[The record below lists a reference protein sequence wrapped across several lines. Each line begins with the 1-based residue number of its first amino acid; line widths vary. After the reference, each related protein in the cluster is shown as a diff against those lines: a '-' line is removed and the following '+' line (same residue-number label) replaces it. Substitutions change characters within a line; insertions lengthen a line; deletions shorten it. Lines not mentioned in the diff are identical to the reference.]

1 MVLLVLLMIQILN
14 LVGFFFLI
22 VALIILLFQMK
33 QHITKQIFQLIS
45 VGQLGFFLLFCS
57 LFIVYSVDSSFRVP
71 FIDTINSSLFLLI
84 VLRMGILCG
93 FIGVLFWILV
103 IEILHFDEDINILG
117 NILLLRS
124 AYILLGLATGV
135 TLFDT
140 SEKLVNKTYELTFS
154 HPITYILVFFMYA
167 LFFIFQVSLLR
178 YRGRKFQHMEKISV
192 SHAMVSNILILVY
205 YSSFCSA
212 LILFLI
218 DNIFH
223 LPNYSIFW
231 VLFGLISQIIITILI
246 ILIPVTLLTTEE
258 PRFFMIL
265 TESGTSIYARNFTNE
280 ITIPEQLI
288 AAYISALDSLGSKII
303 SSSGIVTSV
312 KFEDLYTFINTSIN
326 TDNSF
331 IRFCY
336 IYKGISYY
344 ASTRLTRFSQE
355 INRNNEIWNEIITS
369 QKEGKKMLSNNK
381 IELQINKYFPKVS
394 Y

>member
-1 MVLLVLLMIQILN
+1 
-14 LVGFFFLI
+14 
-22 VALIILLFQMK
+22 MK
-33 QHITKQIFQLIS
+33 QHITNQNFQLIS
-45 VGQLGFFLLFCS
+45 VGQLRFYLLFCS

-192 SHAMVSNILILVY
+192 SHAIVSNILI
-205 YSSFCSA
+205 
-212 LILFLI
+212 
-218 DNIFH
+218 
-223 LPNYSIFW
+223 
-231 VLFGLISQIIITILI
+231 
-246 ILIPVTLLTTEE
+246 
-258 PRFFMIL
+258 
-265 TESGTSIYARNFTNE
+265 
-280 ITIPEQLI
+280 
-288 AAYISALDSLGSKII
+288 
-303 SSSGIVTSV
+303 
-312 KFEDLYTFINTSIN
+312 
-326 TDNSF
+326 
-331 IRFCY
+331 
-336 IYKGISYY
+336 
-344 ASTRLTRFSQE
+344 
-355 INRNNEIWNEIITS
+355 
-369 QKEGKKMLSNNK
+369 
-381 IELQINKYFPKVS
+381 
-394 Y
+394 